1 MNISVSEAREKF
13 ADLVN
18 RVQYGGERVVIEKR
32 GKPSVVMVSVEEA
45 AFLEA
50 MEERALGKMADE
62 AMKDWEADGFR
73 THSLAEVL
81 EEIKA
86 DEAGAKG

>member
-62 AMKDWEADGFR
+62 AKAEIER
-73 THSLAEVL
+73 TGVTYSHDEVFGSG
-81 EEIKA
+81 E
-86 DEAGAKG
+86 